1 MYRKLCTSNFTE
13 ALCKFHANNIVRDA
27 GRSRWLSGCFAWS
40 TEPTRIL
47 SKQSELAF
55 LTAFG
60 NSVMAEWSRST
71 FNLSSTLVN
80 AQIVETLRRVSRTRL
95 QTSFKSHSNFI
106 LVDTEIADQKK
117 GDFIGSSKSNS
128 AFEPESTMLDSS
140 EEFGLDSHYIY
151 ENLILTRE

>member
-1 MYRKLCTSNFTE
+1 
-13 ALCKFHANNIVRDA
+13 
-27 GRSRWLSGCFAWS
+27 
-40 TEPTRIL
+40 L

-71 FNLSSTLVN
+71 FNVPDTLIKS
-80 AQIVETLRRVSRTRL
+80 QIVKTLRRVSRARL
-95 QTSFKSHSNFI
+95 KASFKSYSDFI

-140 EEFGLDSHYIY
+140 GELGLDSQYIY
-151 ENLILTRE
+151 ENLMLRREQYPTNCALPSTEYLRQQNS